1 MNLNSQPDKKQV
13 AKKKFDLGKKA
24 LTNGL
29 FLDAV
34 NLYRESGKIYD
45 ELKMKKESFMAFY
58 QAIMARREQYPGF
71 LRKESE
77 DFLRPEYL
85 QELEEFVSN
94 FSEFGQGE
102 KPLYKKRY
110 VKTKYGYLL
119 AKTHKS
125 QLENEYEAKSQALL
139 TLANLVETHPDVFP
153 GEYYQVNNVFKWRMM
168 ATQAKV
174 KVLRATGVS
183 LGVLAEEY
191 KRIADMNEPPAGST
205 APFSKEVMAQQANF
219 YADSLKF
226 VAFSKLE
233 KRNPT
238 ISDVKAAME
247 YMKQA
252 LVQAGNAKV
261 LFDQMDK
268 AKGISYMENLRYLSF
283 WYNIFRLRVSVVD
296 KEFDEAR
303 VAFEAALFDARYYKD
318 LDRESDIFPNYFAD
332 FNDLQNEALIISAS
346 RSLVVDRDARKSGEF
361 LKQWTDQSRDRYLGS
376 WRFNNIYIRYL
387 AVSLLALLPSC

>member
-1 MNLNSQPDKKQV
+1 MKI
-13 AKKKFDLGKKA
+13 
-24 LTNGL
+24 
-29 FLDAV
+29 FLDRSICKSWKSLLV
-34 NLYRESGKIYD
+34 T
-45 ELKMKKESFMAFY
+45 
-58 QAIMARREQYPGF
+58 
-71 LRKESE
+71 
-77 DFLRPEYL
+77 
-85 QELEEFVSN
+85 

-139 TLANLVETHPDVFP
+139 TLGNLVETHPDVFP
-153 GEYYQVNNVFKWRMM
+153 EEYYQVNNVFKWRMM

-261 LFDQMDK
+261 LFDQMDRQRDILY
-268 AKGISYMENLRYLSF
+268 GESSLS
-283 WYNIFRLRVSVVD
+283 
-296 KEFDEAR
+296 
-303 VAFEAALFDARYYKD
+303 
-318 LDRESDIFPNYFAD
+318 
-332 FNDLQNEALIISAS
+332 LI
-346 RSLVVDRDARKSGEF
+346 LV
-361 LKQWTDQSRDRYLGS
+361 
-376 WRFNNIYIRYL
+376 
-387 AVSLLALLPSC
+387 